1 MSKDAIID
9 LIMRVLRALGLIKPD
24 APTPPLPDDPV
35 PPAPPEAVAIKY
47 PEGNVKTF
55 RPGTST
61 PYGIP
66 WTQVSRWEPQFKAAV
81 LRVAPDWTAGP
92 LFMSLMSVIES
103 NAQHYT
109 TGKTTGT
116 RAEVLVRGADAYDNV
131 PAVGLMQVKCSFHQ
145 WRRPNADCYTPE
157 GNIEVA
163 TAIIVDGIKKY
174 GSWEEAIRRI
184 YFPAD
189 DVQR

>member
-1 MSKDAIID
+1 MNKDAIID
-9 LIMRVLRALGLIKPD
+9 LVMRLLRALGLVPPGTP
-24 APTPPLPDDPV
+24 APEIPETPP
-35 PPAPPEAVAIKY
+35 PEQPTDRIKY
-47 PEGNVKTF
+47 PDGYIKTL
-55 RPGTST
+55 RPGSST

-116 RAEVLVRGADAYDNV
+116 KAEVLVRGSDAYDDV
-131 PAVGLMQVKCSFHQ
+131 PAVGMMQVKCKYHQ
-145 WRRPNADCYTPE
+145 WRRPNADCYSPE
-157 GNIEVA
+157 GNIEIA
-163 TAIIVDGIKKY
+163 TAIIVDGIKQY
-174 GSWEEAIRRI
+174 GSWEEAIKKI

-189 DVQR
+189 DIQR